1 MTEMTRSSM
10 ASVLAPEFDDFL
22 FAPIGEERNG
32 MLLSVISALARL
44 DIDPWQEAA
53 NLAQLPGTT
62 ATRRL
67 ASLIASLP
75 DRPSPNLDPGT
86 IAARLIARLP
96 RRASFTA
103 PQVPTL
109 PGVRVRAVIQSQP
122 FRFAVFILMVV
133 VLGGLSIAASQLS
146 AARVNNPVVPASSTI
161 IPPTSPPNSGQ

>member
-1 MTEMTRSSM
+1 MAEMTRSPV

-32 MLLSVISALARL
+32 MLLSVVSALARL

-67 ASLIASLP
+67 ASLIESLP
-75 DRPSPNLDPGT
+75 DTPSANLDPGT

-96 RRASFTA
+96 RRASFA
-103 PQVPTL
+103 ALPVQTL
-109 PGVRVRAVIQSQP
+109 SSVRIRAVIQSQP
-122 FRFAVFILMVV
+122 FRYAAFILMVV

-146 AARVNNPVVPASSTI
+146 AARVNNSDVPTSSTVI
-161 IPPTSPPNSGQ
+161 SPTPATSGQ